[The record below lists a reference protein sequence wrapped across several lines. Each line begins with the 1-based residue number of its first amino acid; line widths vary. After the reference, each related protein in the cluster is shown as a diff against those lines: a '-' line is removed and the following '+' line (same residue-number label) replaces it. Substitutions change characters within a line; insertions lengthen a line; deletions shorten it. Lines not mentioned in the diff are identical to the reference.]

1 MDKRNIYRIAAML
14 YVNDNGSLK
23 RETAIKKVLENV
35 IVELENKPSTAQQ
48 IEIAVKEKYDLI
60 IVEDEIKEIVTN
72 PKNKHFQI
80 DYANQELLINLKEER
95 MNNLYNQN
103 SKNLEYYIDKF
114 IAENNYS
121 SKEKDSINRY
131 IYKIFDNNL
140 AEFVSI
146 FAKENEISE
155 NISDSIPEDSLAIK
169 QFIEWPNVEKNKML
183 SSISNYALE
192 YTFLTGKGTEIGQR
206 NAKNIFSSKKI
217 YLDTNIIFYCL
228 GINGEDY
235 AKTNRIFLK
244 KCCDSKS
251 SLHVSFYTNLELE
264 NTLNHVVNEL
274 EKFTSPSIFKH
285 EIQKGICDKDIYNF
299 YLKWAS
305 NKRTLRDPKYFK
317 AYIKDEYEKLIR
329 EFNISREL
337 AKPFSND
344 EVNSNEIIERYSQ
357 EIFCGTSSINYDALN
372 VYYVESKREKG
383 ESDIISTQYI
393 FVSADNSLLRWDQD
407 RKNVSVVISP
417 SAWLTIMARL
427 LGRTDNDYE
436 CFVNFINLKGNDST
450 INNKEY
456 FQIVQT
462 LSEMVEDIETQ
473 ETIIDVMIAENF
485 DFLKSEE
492 KRTPEFIRQETQI
505 EVNKIVD
512 NKLKNLQTKNEI
524 LRLKVDENEKT
535 IFKQSDLLKK
545 QNQEIEKQKSE
556 NVKDSEYLTHI
567 SKELERTVLARKK
580 WMHATIVLLIS
591 IPIIVEIMVIF
602 VYKVQ
607 NPLSFRL
614 YELIVKNSIYE
625 PQGIDGYFKV
635 VHLVLTILVTVIDY
649 NLLKVFWHDGTKKK
663 VIEAYYEEQKGISL
677 D

>member
-1 MDKRNIYRIAAML
+1 ML
-14 YVNDNGSLK
+14 YINDNGSLK
-23 RETAIKKVLENV
+23 REIAIKKVLENV
-35 IVELENKPSTAQQ
+35 MVELENKPSTAQQ

-80 DYANQELLINLKEER
+80 DYANQELLINLKVDR
-95 MNNLYNQN
+95 MNNLDKQS

-121 SKEKDSINRY
+121 SEEKESINRY
-131 IYKIFDNNL
+131 IYRIFDNNL
-140 AEFVSI
+140 AEFMSI
-146 FAKENEISE
+146 FTKENEINE
-155 NISDSIPEDSLAIK
+155 NVSDNIPEDNLIMK
-169 QFIEWPNVEKNKML
+169 QFVEWPNAEKNKML

-192 YTFLTGKGTEIGQR
+192 YTFLTGKGMEIGYR
-206 NAKNIFSSKKI
+206 NAKNVFSSKKI

-251 SLHVSFYTNLELE
+251 SLHISFYTNLELE

-285 EIQKGICDKDIYNF
+285 GIQKGICDKDIYNF

-305 NKRTLRDPKYFK
+305 GKKTLREPKYFK
-317 AYIKDEYEKLIR
+317 AFVKKGYEKLIR
-329 EFNISREL
+329 EFNISLEL
-337 AKPFSND
+337 AKPFSDD
-344 EVNSNEIIERYSQ
+344 EVNSNETIEQYSR
-357 EIFCGTSSINYDALN
+357 EIFCGTSLINYDALN

-383 ESDIISTQYI
+383 SSDIISTQYI

-407 RKNVSVVISP
+407 RENVPVVISP

-427 LGRTDNDYE
+427 LGRTENDYE
-436 CFVNFINLKGNDST
+436 CFVNFINLKGTDST
-450 INNKEY
+450 VNNKEY
-456 FQIVQT
+456 FQIVQI

-485 DFLKSEE
+485 EFLKCEE

-505 EVNKIVD
+505 EVNKIID
-512 NKLKNLQTKNEI
+512 SKLKDLQTKNEI
-524 LRLKVDENEKT
+524 LRVKIDENEKT

-545 QNQEIEKQKSE
+545 QNQELEKKKNESE
-556 NVKDSEYLTHI
+556 KGSEDLIHI
-567 SKELERTVLARKK
+567 SKELEKTILNEKK
-580 WMHATIVLLIS
+580 WMNATIVLLIS

-602 VYKVQ
+602 IYKIQ

-614 YELIVKNSIYE
+614 YELIVKNTIYE
-625 PQGIDGYFKV
+625 PQGIDGYFKTI
-635 VHLVLTILVTVIDY
+635 HLVLTLIVTFIDY
-649 NLLKVFWHDGTKKK
+649 NLLKVFWNDDTKKK
-663 VIEAYYEEQKGISL
+663 IIKAYFKRQKGISL
-677 D
+677 Y